1 MVGSY
6 AGAAVIVAGFAWLLL
21 RLGLV
26 ERAQE
31 INAVVRQTA
40 ATMSD
45 KSLSDDQKER
55 AMRKD
60 SAALFRLFGVITA
73 GLLLALGLPMLL
85 VWLIGLTDLW
95 NFEDALAATLS
106 WPFLIGGLVLFIVVV
121 MVARR
126 RGAR

>member
-1 MVGSY
+1 MIGSY
-6 AGAAVIVAGFAWLLL
+6 AGAALIVAGFAWLLL

-40 ATMSD
+40 ATMAD
-45 KSLSDDQKER
+45 RSLGDDEKER

-60 SAALFRLFGVITA
+60 SAALFRLFAIITG

-85 VWLIGLTDLW
+85 VWLIGLTHLW
-95 NFEDALAATLS
+95 SFDGAIAASLS
-106 WPFLIGGLVLFIVVV
+106 WPFLLAGLVLFITV
-121 MVARR
+121 MVIGRR
-126 RGAR
+126 RGAG